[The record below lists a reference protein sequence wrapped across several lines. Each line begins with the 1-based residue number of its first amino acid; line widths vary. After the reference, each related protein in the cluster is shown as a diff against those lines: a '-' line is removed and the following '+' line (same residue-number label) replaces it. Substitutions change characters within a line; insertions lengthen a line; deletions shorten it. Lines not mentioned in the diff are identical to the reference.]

1 MFSSGEIETNS
12 ETKIPI
18 ILAHIPS
25 IVRYIVS
32 KKELEAT
39 WTVKVIPR
47 VQNIFTKKNEWFYT
61 DLFKIAL
68 HKIAVLQANQPSS

>member
-1 MFSSGEIETNS
+1 MFSSREIETNS
-12 ETKIPI
+12 ETKNPI

-39 WTVKVIPR
+39 WTLKAINNLQPP
-47 VQNIFTKKNEWFYT
+47 TCTEYFY
-61 DLFKIAL
+61 
-68 HKIAVLQANQPSS
+68 